1 MNGVGGPA
9 RLDYEQ
15 YLSPIDLHP
24 TRVPNLVQFP
34 AMVAIEQALIFTD
47 PAGRA
52 VAGILATPP
61 TATDRVVVLCH
72 GFLSNKNSNT
82 NKTLT
87 PLLIERGI
95 ATFRFDFLGQ
105 GESQGPFEQI
115 TVTAALDQARAA
127 LELVSSMG
135 YRRLG
140 LIGSSFGG
148 LIATLAAGQALEHG
162 ASLFALAQKCPVPDF
177 PEMLRL
183 EFGEAGM
190 ERWKQA
196 DEIPNVAGGGE
207 PIALRFSFYID
218 SLAHDAYK
226 AAEVIQAPVLIV
238 QGDADEYV
246 PLHQCRRLYDAL
258 RATKRLEILPGA
270 DHGFSKPEDFRTMTA
285 LLADWMIQHLPA

>member
-1 MNGVGGPA
+1 MVG
-9 RLDYEQ
+9 
-15 YLSPIDLHP
+15 
-24 TRVPNLVQFP
+24 T
-34 AMVAIEQALIFTD
+34 EQALTFTD

-52 VAGILATPP
+52 VAGVLTTPP
-61 TATDRVVVLCH
+61 ASTDRLVVLCH

-82 NKTLT
+82 NRALT
-87 PLLIERGI
+87 PRLIERGI

-105 GESQGPFEQI
+105 GESQGLFEQI

-127 LELVSSMG
+127 MERVSSMG

-140 LIGSSFGG
+140 LVGSSFGG
-148 LIATLAAGQALEHG
+148 LIATLAAGAAPEHG
-162 ASLFALAQKCPVPDF
+162 ASPLALALKCPVPDF

-190 ERWKQA
+190 ERWKEA
-196 DEIPNVAGGGE
+196 DEIPNVTGGTE

-226 AAEVIQAPVLIV
+226 AAEAIRAPVLIV

-246 PLHQCRRLYDAL
+246 PLHQCRRLYEAVQ
-258 RATKRLEILPGA
+258 TKKRLEILTGA
-270 DHGFSKPEDFRTMTA
+270 DHGFSKPEDFQTLTT
-285 LLADWMIQHLPA
+285 LLADWMFQHLPA